1 MGAGP
6 KSKGLAC
13 ICLRIERRRD
23 LDLCTF
29 RFPIGYVR

>member
-13 ICLRIERRRD
+13 ICLPIERRKE
-23 LDLCTF
+23 LYLCTF
-29 RFPIGYVR
+29 RFLIGYVH